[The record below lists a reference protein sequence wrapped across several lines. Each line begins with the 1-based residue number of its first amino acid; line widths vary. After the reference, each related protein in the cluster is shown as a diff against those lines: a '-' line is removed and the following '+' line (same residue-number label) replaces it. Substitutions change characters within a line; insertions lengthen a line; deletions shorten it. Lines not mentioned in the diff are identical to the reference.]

1 MHKGSATFGANCLE
15 WESYLRCPRAG
26 AEESVKLYCCV
37 ALVLMVAPALAA
49 ESFETRLSPSPL
61 TDGTRINV
69 TGEGEARVSLDGN
82 KLTVSGDFHG
92 LASGATAAALYD
104 GLGIAIPGPKAFD
117 LTATP
122 SMAGTLSGSVTLTA
136 KQAAALRA
144 GHFYVQIDSRLAPD
158 GNLTGWLLPPHP
170 HLAQDEP
177 VAGPGVMPQ
186 FDVKQK

>member
-1 MHKGSATFGANCLE
+1 VKFYCL
-15 WESYLRCPRAG
+15 
-26 AEESVKLYCCV
+26 V
-37 ALVLMVAPALAA
+37 ALGLAQMAVPALAA
-49 ESFETRLSPSPL
+49 DSFETRLSPSPL

-69 TGEGEARVSLDGN
+69 TGEGEARASLDGN
-82 KLTVSGDFHG
+82 TLTVSGAFRG
-92 LASGATAAALYD
+92 LAGNATTAELYD

-117 LTATP
+117 LTVTP
-122 SMAGTLSGSVTLTA
+122 SMAGTISGSVTLTA
-136 KQAAALRA
+136 KQAAALRG
-144 GHFYVQIDSRLAPD
+144 GHFYVQVNSQKAPD

>member
-1 MHKGSATFGANCLE
+1 
-15 WESYLRCPRAG
+15 
-26 AEESVKLYCCV
+26 VKFCCRV
-37 ALVLMVAPALAA
+37 ALGLALMAAPAMAD
-49 ESFETRLSPSPL
+49 SFETRLSPSPL

-69 TGEGEARVSLDGN
+69 TGEGEARASLDGN
-82 KLTVSGDFHG
+82 KLTVSGAFHG
-92 LASGATAAALYD
+92 LSGNATTAELYD

-117 LTATP
+117 LTVTP
-122 SMAGTLSGSVTLTA
+122 SMAGTISGSVTLTA
-136 KQAAALRA
+136 KQAAALRG
-144 GHFYVQIDSRLAPD
+144 GHVYVQVNSQKTPD